1 MNIGKSVKTPKQ
13 YFVMDK
19 EIKPK
24 SVEISYED
32 FEYYRDNFWKIK
44 SYDNMIKGLEHFN
57 IKITFELDRGDYI
70 GYNIET
76 QSDDFGIKWER

>member
-1 MNIGKSVKTPKQ
+1 MNIGKGVKTP
-13 YFVMDK
+13 
-19 EIKPK
+19 KPK

-32 FEYYRDNFWKIK
+32 FEYYRNNFWKIK

-57 IKITFELDRGDYI
+57 IKISFEMYRGDYT
-70 GYNIET
+70 GYSIET